1 MPSQKSQVN
10 ASAFTGADSL
20 APADEGQVAPVAD
33 SRLADYLGRVA
44 ELKLRAVPDPA
55 PAAKISPAPAV
66 SGNPYTSMAPRF
78 GRIATLFGRRFF
90 ARFDFEPG
98 DAERL
103 SDLDRHGAV
112 VYVMRY
118 SSRLD
123 YFLFNWLFLL
133 RGIRLSSFANGI
145 KFFYYRPFGEALRLL
160 AKGASERLRRGTS
173 GMRERSIVQ
182 IRQCVRDGG
191 SAFLF
196 LRTDKI
202 RTRVRGKRGAL
213 REGRKE
219 LDYLREVVDAAFN
232 SPVPVSLVPLALFW
246 RKGARPERP
255 FLNLFYGGNERPTD
269 FGKVVGFLW
278 NYRNL
283 AVRVGQPIDLRGF
296 VDTHR
301 GSGRERVVKQVRRSL
316 LIFLRREEKPVVGA
330 PLPSFA
336 RVQEAVLDDGEVQRV
351 IDEQAREKRRSRA
364 RIETRARKNLAE
376 IAASPSPT
384 MLAVLAVL
392 VERLFKRL
400 FTRIDVLGLEPV
412 VEAAK
417 FHPLVL
423 VPSHRSHFDYLILS
437 WLFYQNH
444 LVPPQVAAGIN
455 LAFWPLGPIFRRA
468 GGFFLRRSFDG
479 DPLYTAVFRGYVQ
492 HLIKAGVTQEFF
504 IEGTRSRTGKT
515 LRPRLG
521 MLRMVLEAYARGAR
535 QDVYL
540 VPVGFTYERLVEE
553 GSIASERGGARKQR
567 ESLLALLRA
576 GSVLRRRHGSVTVR
590 FGEPISLA
598 SHLGDSVP
606 RRQSPGQIPDLRAV
620 TSRFGVEIS
629 RSIDA
634 LITAERSAVA
644 AAALLGQPASA
655 LREEELRERVVEV
668 VRLLELLGVPFS
680 ESLERCIAS
689 GRAEAATEPLEQAGS
704 VVRVESP
711 RGDLV
716 RIADGM
722 RAALDLYRATLGHA
736 LVWPAALALALSEP
750 RTRDAAFAEASSWL
764 DLFADEYFPV
774 DGAPRREQLA
784 RVLAHLIARGWVD
797 ETPAGE
803 LRPTAAGEPWL
814 AFLRAQLQPL
824 IEAYTAV
831 ARVVLDAKGAGERGA
846 LLERARAVQ
855 REALLVGEARHP
867 EGDCPVAAGN
877 ALEWLVRDGILV
889 VGPKRE
895 RGAASYEPG
904 PEFGSLEPRLARLA
918 AATTLR

>member
-1 MPSQKSQVN
+1 M
-10 ASAFTGADSL
+10 
-20 APADEGQVAPVAD
+20 
-33 SRLADYLGRVA
+33 A
-44 ELKLRAVPDPA
+44 EVKLRVIPDPA
-55 PAAKISPAPAV
+55 PPDEVVPTPSAAA
-66 SGNPYTSMAPRF
+66 NPYTSMTPRF
-78 GRIATLFGRRFF
+78 GRTASLFGRQFF
-90 ARFDFEPG
+90 GHFDFEPH

-103 SDLDRHGAV
+103 ADLDRRGAV

-160 AKGASERLRRGTS
+160 GQGIVERVRRGAS

-191 SAFLF
+191 SVFLF

-213 REGRKE
+213 RQGRTE
-219 LDYLREVVDAAFN
+219 LDYLREVVDTAFA

-269 FGKVVGFLW
+269 AGKVVAFLW

-283 AVRVGQPIDLRGF
+283 AVRVGQPIDLRAF
-296 VDTHR
+296 VDSNR
-301 GSGRERVVKQVRRSL
+301 ASGRERVVKQVRRSL

-336 RVQEAVLDDGEVQRV
+336 RVQEAVLEDGEVQRV
-351 IDEQAREKRRSRA
+351 VAEVAAATHRSKS
-364 RIETRARKNLAE
+364 RIEARAQKNLAE

-400 FTRIDVLGLEPV
+400 FARIDVHGLEPV

-417 FHPLVL
+417 LHPLVL

-455 LAFWPLGPIFRRA
+455 LSFWPLGPIFRRA
-468 GGFFLRRSFDG
+468 GAFFLRRTFDG
-479 DPLYTAVFRGYVQ
+479 DPLYRAVFRGYVQ

-535 QDVYL
+535 RDVYL

-553 GSIASERGGARKQR
+553 SSITGERGGARKQR
-567 ESLLALLRA
+567 ESLFSLLRA
-576 GSVLRRRHGSVTVR
+576 HTVLRYRYGSVTVR

-598 SHLGDSVP
+598 HHLGDSVP
-606 RRQSPGQIPDLRAV
+606 RQTGPGRIPDLRAV
-620 TSRFGVEIS
+620 TSEFGVEIS
-629 RSIDA
+629 RSING
-634 LITAERSAVA
+634 LITAGRSSIA
-644 AAALLGQPASA
+644 AAALLSQPANA
-655 LREEELRERVVEV
+655 MREEEFRERVVEV
-668 VRLLELLGVPFS
+668 ARILELLDVPLS
-680 ESLERCIAS
+680 ESLQRCLAS
-689 GRAEAATEPLEQAGS
+689 GRPEAALELLEQAE
-704 VVRVESP
+704 RVKRVASP

-716 RIADGM
+716 QIESGM
-722 RAALDLYRATLGHA
+722 RAALDLYRASIGHA
-736 LVWPAALALALSEP
+736 LVWPAVLALAMHAKRE
-750 RTRDAAFAEASSWL
+750 REAVFAEASSWL
-764 DLFADEYFPV
+764 DVFSDEYFPLEG
-774 DGAPRREQLA
+774 DARRDRLE
-784 RVLAHLIARGWVD
+784 RVLAHLVGRGWV
-797 ETPAGE
+797 EATSAGE
-803 LRPTAAGEPWL
+803 LSPTAPGSPWL
-814 AFLRAQLQPL
+814 AFLRGQLHPL
-824 IEAYTAV
+824 IEAYASV
-831 ARVVLDAKGAGERGA
+831 ARVVAEAMGEGERGA
-846 LLERARAVQ
+846 WLERVHAVQ
-855 REALLVGEARHP
+855 KEALLVGEFRHP
-867 EGDCPVAAGN
+867 EGDCPIAAAN
-877 ALEWLVRDGILV
+877 ALELFVREGILV
-889 VGPKRE
+889 ATPKGE
-895 RGAASYEPG
+895 RGEANYAAG
-904 PEFGSLEPRLARLA
+904 PAFGALEPLRARLA
-918 AATTLR
+918 ASTTLR